1 MSNRGA
7 IGVIGM
13 VCLLIGI
20 ILGQRVE
27 NACAQQDAKGPK
39 WVHGLDLK
47 SRPAGELN
55 WEKAKKYGI
64 EVFRDENNG
73 NLVYITQD
81 GHIAV
86 VPGK

>member
-1 MSNRGA
+1 MSKRGM
-7 IGVIGM
+7 IGVVGL
-13 VCLLIGI
+13 VCFLVGI
-20 ILGQRVE
+20 IIGQRVE
-27 NACAQQDAKGPK
+27 NAQAQDNTKGPK

-47 SRPAGELN
+47 ARPAGEAD
-55 WEKAKKYGI
+55 WGKAKKYGI

-86 VPGK
+86 VPAK